1 MNLQPLKIPRGYRGD
16 WPVQEY
22 ALIDA
27 VESVI
32 TEVEL
37 ARGSNASLAEELE
50 ETYATK
56 SYVQLAI
63 SNPNVNDIYV
73 SDLSVKV
80 SEQGLIGYSLQ
91 VNGAGSL
98 VFANTYELGNG
109 TLTTPSLYFSDNVDA
124 GIFVNYST
132 SVEDFNI
139 KVASG
144 IIAKFSHNK
153 ISGENT
159 LIFGNLQLSS
169 GGDIS
174 GIRDLTS
181 FRRLVTTGTGAY
193 RSEFAEIYVSTIT
206 LNTLQA
212 NNFGKVLDLGVV
224 DANTLVSDTIHGK
237 CAAGSTNLPEANAGY
252 ISHLVRGAGDLMQEY
267 LSESTGYLYRRVKI
281 GGAFGTWTKFAK
293 SVGDSSQTFNVATA
307 TSDTHAVTKLALD
320 AAVSALQNSK
330 ADLGGSST
338 QRFKVADAIDN
349 DEAVSKKQLNS
360 AISGIPPAD
369 LSGKADL
376 AGSSTQTFSVAAAT
390 ANDHAVRKEQFDAKT
405 GIATDTMAGIV
416 EKATQSELNSGT
428 ANVWPDAA
436 TLLSGFDN
444 STANSLDLPSF
455 LGNYGIRWGSATQV
469 SGGEGTLSVTYSKPF
484 PTSTLHATAIYLNPS
499 ADSSGENDVWIQ
511 LVSADRFGASFYI
524 QSTFAI
530 SIPKSISWFAI
541 GR

>member
-63 SNPNVNDIYV
+63 ANPNPNDIYV

-80 SEQGLIGYSLQ
+80 SEQGLLGYSLQ

-109 TLTTPSLYFSDNVDA
+109 TLAAPSIYFSDNVDA
-124 GIFVNYST
+124 GIFVNYSPA
-132 SVEDFNI
+132 VEDFNI

-159 LIFGNLQLSS
+159 LVFGNLQLSS

-174 GIRDLTS
+174 GIHDLTS
-181 FRRLVTTGTGAY
+181 FRRLVTTGTGVY

-212 NNFGKVLDLGVV
+212 NNFGKILDLGVV
-224 DANTLVSDTIHGK
+224 DANTLVSDTIYGK

-267 LSESTGYLYRRVKI
+267 LSESTGYIYRRVKV
-281 GGAFGTWTKFAK
+281 GGTFGTWTKFAK
-293 SVGDSSQTFNVATA
+293 SVGDSS
-307 TSDTHAVTKLALD
+307 
-320 AAVSALQNSK
+320 
-330 ADLGGSST
+330 
-338 QRFKVADAIDN
+338 I
-349 DEAVSKKQLNS
+349 
-360 AISGIPPAD
+360 
-369 LSGKADL
+369 
-376 AGSSTQTFSVAAAT
+376 TFSVANGVVSTDAVNKGQLDSTLSSANSYTDAEILTLATNTQNALDLKAA
-390 ANDHAVRKEQFDAKT
+390 
-405 GIATDTMAGIV
+405 
-416 EKATQSELNSGT
+416 LNGSTSQKFSIQDGVVST
-428 ANVWPDAA
+428 DAA
-436 TLLSGFDN
+436 SVGQVNTAKSQAI
-444 STANSLDLPSF
+444 STANGYTDGAISTLSGNIMPEIVSIYNRLDSVEADVVS
-455 LGNYGIRWGSATQV
+455 LGNPILRVAGY
-469 SGGEGTLSVTYSKPF
+469 
-484 PTSTLHATAIYLNPS
+484 LHATLTSGNNLQLAHNSMISSVTRHAGSGGYILDVTFSSQLATPFYFVIGGVSLGGGGGGRGFEVRDQTIY
-499 ADSSGENDVWIQ
+499 G
-511 LVSADRFGASFYI
+511 FKI
-524 QSTFAI
+524 QSMWGGDNTVGFSDGDGAVYQMVI
-530 SIPKSISWFAI
+530 LY
-541 GR
+541 

>member
-174 GIRDLTS
+174 GIHDLTG

-212 NNFGKVLDLGVV
+212 NNFGKILDLGVV
-224 DANTLVSDTIHGK
+224 DANTLVSDTIYGK

-252 ISHLVRGAGDLMQEY
+252 ISHLVRGAGDLMQKY

-281 GGAFGTWTKFAK
+281 GGTFGTWTKFAK
-293 SVGDSSQTFNVATA
+293 SVGDSS
-307 TSDTHAVTKLALD
+307 
-320 AAVSALQNSK
+320 
-330 ADLGGSST
+330 
-338 QRFKVADAIDN
+338 I
-349 DEAVSKKQLNS
+349 
-360 AISGIPPAD
+360 
-369 LSGKADL
+369 
-376 AGSSTQTFSVAAAT
+376 TFSVADGVVSNDAVNKGQLDST
-390 ANDHAVRKEQFDAKT
+390 LTSANSY
-405 GIATDTMAGIV
+405 TDTEILTLST
-416 EKATQSELNSGT
+416 ATQNALDLKADLNGNTSQKFSIQDGV
-428 ANVWPDAA
+428 ANTDAA
-436 TLLSGFDN
+436 SVGQVNSAQSSAIASANGYTDSAVTGLESSISGEIVSIGNRLDSAESDIVSLSNPILKVIGYLYAKLTPGSNNLLLGYNSIISAVSRHAGSGGYILNVTF
-444 STANSLDLPSF
+444 SAPLDSPF
-455 LGNYGIRWGSATQV
+455 YFVIGGV
-469 SGGEGTLSVTYSKPF
+469 SGGGGSGGRSFEVKDQTVNGFKVQSEWSGDNTNGWSDSDGAVYQML
-484 PTSTLHATAIYLNPS
+484 IY
-499 ADSSGENDVWIQ
+499 Q
-511 LVSADRFGASFYI
+511 
-524 QSTFAI
+524 
-530 SIPKSISWFAI
+530 
-541 GR
+541 

>member
-56 SYVQLAI
+56 TYVQLAVL
-63 SNPNVNDIYV
+63 NPNPNDIYV

-80 SEQGLIGYSLQ
+80 SQQGLHGYSLQ

-98 VFANTYELGNG
+98 AFANTYKLGNG
-109 TLTTPSLYFSDNVDA
+109 SLSAPPLYFSDNVDA
-124 GIFVNYST
+124 GIFVNYSP

-169 GGDIS
+169 GGDIN
-174 GIRDLTS
+174 GIRDLGS

-193 RSEFAEIYVSTIT
+193 RSEFAELYAPTVTI
-206 LNTLQA
+206 NTIQA
-212 NNFGKVLDLGVV
+212 NNFGKILDLGVIN
-224 DANTLVSDTIHGK
+224 ANTLVSDTIHGK
-237 CAAGSTNLPEANAGY
+237 CAAGSTNIPEANAGY
-252 ISHLVRGAGDLMQEY
+252 ISQWVRGADYLMQEY
-267 LSESTGYLYRRVKI
+267 LSESTRYLYRRVKI
-281 GGAFGTWTKFAK
+281 GGTFGTWTKFAK
-293 SVGDSSQTFNVATA
+293 SAGDSSQTFEVATA
-307 TSDTHAVTKLALD
+307 TSATHAVTKLALD
-320 AAVSALQNSK
+320 NAVSALQNSK

-338 QRFKVADAIDN
+338 KRFKVADAVNN
-349 DEAVSKKQLNS
+349 DEAVSKSQLNS
-360 AISGIPPAD
+360 AVSGIPPAD

-376 AGSSTQTFSVAAAT
+376 AGSSAQTFSVATAT

-405 GIATDTMAGIV
+405 GIATTTVAGIV
-416 EKATQSELNSGT
+416 EKAAQAEMNVGT

-436 TLLSGFDN
+436 TIFNGFIEGANYFRFPAWMGGWLVRWEEVTVGNITPSGTYGEHEVVHPISGFTTIN
-444 STANSLDLPSF
+444 NVL
-455 LGNYGIRWGSATQV
+455 LGTKT
-469 SGGEGTLSVTYSKPF
+469 GEGHCTFTVHRRSFNNNSVT
-484 PTSTLHATAIYLNPS
+484 
-499 ADSSGENDVWIQ
+499 VW
-511 LVSADRFGASFYI
+511 LKELASEGQTDAGF
-524 QSTFAI
+524 
-530 SIPKSISWFAI
+530 WVLAI
-541 GR
+541 GK

>member
-63 SNPNVNDIYV
+63 SNPNPNDIYV

-98 VFANTYELGNG
+98 VFTNTYELGNG
-109 TLTTPSLYFSDNVDA
+109 TLASPSLYFSDNVDA
-124 GIFVNYST
+124 GIFVNYSA

-159 LIFGNLQLSS
+159 LVFGNLQLSS
-169 GGDIS
+169 GGNIN
-174 GIRDLTS
+174 GIQDLVD
-181 FRRLVTTGTGAY
+181 FRRLTTTGTGVY

-212 NNFGKVLDLGVV
+212 NNFGKILDLGVI
-224 DANTLVSDTIHGK
+224 DANTLASDTIYGK

-281 GGAFGTWTKFAK
+281 GGTFGTWTKFAK
-293 SVGDSSQTFNVATA
+293 SIGDSSITFSVANGVASNDAVNKGQLDSTLSSANSYTDAEILTLATNTQNALDLKADLNGDASQKFSVATA
-307 TSDTHAVTKLALD
+307 TDNNHAVPLLQMTNAIATATVSNQAIVNLVYPVASIIEFQDGTNPNTLWPWTTWTEYGEGRVTVAQKAGDFPFLTAIGGGKEITLTMAHIPEHDHNRNPNGNTENVHDSAGGGAAGDYSGTNGYIHQYTK
-320 AAVSALQNSK
+320 
-330 ADLGGSST
+330 T
-338 QRFKVADAIDN
+338 
-349 DEAVSKKQLNS
+349 
-360 AISGIPPAD
+360 
-369 LSGKADL
+369 GKA
-376 AGSSTQTFSVAAAT
+376 GQAT
-390 ANDHAVRKEQFDAKT
+390 PTPVPTMPPYIVVKRWVR
-405 GIATDTMAGIV
+405 
-416 EKATQSELNSGT
+416 T
-428 ANVWPDAA
+428 A
-436 TLLSGFDN
+436 
-444 STANSLDLPSF
+444 
-455 LGNYGIRWGSATQV
+455 
-469 SGGEGTLSVTYSKPF
+469 
-484 PTSTLHATAIYLNPS
+484 
-499 ADSSGENDVWIQ
+499 
-511 LVSADRFGASFYI
+511 
-524 QSTFAI
+524 
-530 SIPKSISWFAI
+530 
-541 GR
+541 